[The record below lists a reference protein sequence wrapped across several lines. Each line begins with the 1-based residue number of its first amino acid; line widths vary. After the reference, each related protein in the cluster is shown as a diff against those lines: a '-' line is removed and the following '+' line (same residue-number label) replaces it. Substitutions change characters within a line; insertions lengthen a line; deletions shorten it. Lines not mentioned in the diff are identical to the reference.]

1 AKRAWDKKAVAWTAQ
16 RQEYDPITFNLDEA
30 KVVDMGADIFC
41 AQPWVWH
48 EAYRNISTQYRI
60 GHSMWDNW
68 LLGFLTLTFKRRF
81 VDLTKLNPIFHPRH
95 SSRIQPF
102 LVNPP
107 RDRFIESGVGFPMGV

>member
-48 EAYRNISTQYRI
+48 EAYKNIQSGFRI
-60 GHSMWDNW
+60 GAPSWDNW
-68 LLGFLTLTFKRRF
+68 LLGFLGTVFKRRF
-81 VDLTKLNPIFHPRH
+81 VDCTKLKPIFHPRH
-95 SSRIQPF
+95 EHRIRPT
-102 LVNPP
+102 L
-107 RDRFIESGVGFPMGV
+107 G